1 MIFGKTNNNY
11 VKFKNKIKFKNKK
24 KERKKTCLTDLNEK
38 SKFISEILNIY
49 LRTLREFRRD
59 VI

>member
-1 MIFGKTNNNY
+1 MTPQTQP
-11 VKFKNKIKFKNKK
+11 KIYILCFLKAY
-24 KERKKTCLTDLNEK
+24 LTDLNEK
-38 SKFISEILNIY
+38 SKFISEILNVC